1 MSGEKR
7 KASRS
12 SWPYIIGV
20 DFCLYLTI
28 KPYTVK
34 TKLFSPALVV
44 FSTCIVAQSTSISGG
59 AGHFFIGQSWINYDN
74 LNRMFVDPLYNYAT
88 NLSPVPPTEEPE
100 NTFQSP
106 TMMVGGGGFGV
117 INNFLIGGEGGVL
130 LPSELS
136 NRTYHPNASLAS
148 GYGLLKFGYMFPLN
162 DKMVLYP
169 TVGMGYGGSILTQD
183 FFGVEEREFT
193 SEQVFL
199 QAELNFDL
207 FPFSDLSGLKTG
219 LSVGY
224 MFNPYSTPWTNEE
237 GGFSRTVPA
246 HLLNGFYFRL
256 TTGGGGYSIK
266 RES

>member
-1 MSGEKR
+1 MSGKKR

-12 SWPYIIGV
+12 SLSLISSVGY
-20 DFCLYLTI
+20 CLYLTI

-34 TKLFSPALVV
+34 TRIFSLTLVV
-44 FSTCIVAQSTSISGG
+44 LSTGIMAQSTSISGG
-59 AGHFFIGQSWINYDN
+59 AGHFFIGQSWMNYDN
-74 LNRMFVDPLYNYAT
+74 LNRMFVDQLYNYAT
-88 NLSPVPPTEEPE
+88 TLSPVTPIEEPE

-130 LPSELS
+130 LPSEII

-162 DKMVLYP
+162 DKMILYP

-183 FFGVEEREFT
+183 FFGVEDREFT

-224 MFNPYSTPWTNEE
+224 MFNPNSTPWANEE
-237 GGFSRTVPA
+237 GGFNRTIPT

-256 TTGGGGYSIK
+256 TIGGGGYSIK